1 MYYGTASPRD
11 RDTEVFLISY
21 PGLAYGLNNHSALG
35 VVGIP
40 GTQADAA
47 TTIVVVVVVVVVM
60 VVVLNNRIILS

>member
-1 MYYGTASPRD
+1 MYYGPASPRD

-47 TTIVVVVVVVVVM
+47 TTIVVVVVM
-60 VVVLNNRIILS
+60 VVVLNNHIILS